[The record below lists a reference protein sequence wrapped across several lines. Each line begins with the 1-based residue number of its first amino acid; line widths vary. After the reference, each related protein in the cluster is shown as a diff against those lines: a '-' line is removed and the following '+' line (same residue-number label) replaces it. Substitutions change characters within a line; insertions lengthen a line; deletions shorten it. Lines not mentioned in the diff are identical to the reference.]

1 MQYDWILFDADETL
15 FHFNAFEGLKA
26 AFIEFDVDFSKTD
39 YEEYQALNKPLWVQY
54 QNNEIDA
61 ETLKNRRFSVWA
73 KRLNVSEVTL
83 NAAFLQAMTKVCI
96 PLDGVLD
103 LLSSLQGK
111 AKLAIITNGFTDLQ
125 QSRLER
131 NGLQHTF
138 EFLAISEQVGVAK
151 PNKGIFEFAFE
162 KMGHPMKSK
171 VLMVGDTLKSDVL
184 GGINFGIDTCW
195 YNPHSLSNTEDFTAT
210 FEVSSHDE
218 LKHVLIQA

>member
-1 MQYDWILFDADETL
+1 MQYDWIMFDADETL
-15 FHFNAFEGLKA
+15 FHFNAFEGLRT
-26 AFIEFDVDFSKTD
+26 AFIEFDVDFSAAD
-39 YEEYQALNKPLWVQY
+39 YDEYQALNKPLWVQY
-54 QNNEIDA
+54 QNDEIDA
-61 ETLKNRRFSVWA
+61 ETLKNRRFSEWA
-73 KRLNVSEVTL
+73 KRLNVSEMTL
-83 NAAFLQAMTKVCI
+83 NAAFLKAMTQVCT

-103 LLSSLQGK
+103 LLNALQGQ

-162 KMGHPMKSK
+162 KMGHPAKDK
-171 VLMVGDTLKSDVL
+171 ILMVGDTLTSDVL
-184 GGINFGIDTCW
+184 GGLNAGIDTCW
-195 YNPHSLSNTEDFTAT
+195 YNPHSLSNTENFSAT

-218 LKHVLIQA
+218 LKRFLIQA